1 MRCVSIPLF
10 WRATDP
16 TNLTVSRII
25 VFFPLS
31 RYFYN
36 CVQWLFPFLLS
47 GPQDSVI
54 FVGSVA
60 CQNSGMY
67 TLRMIV
73 TVAYLDTAHDFPK
86 GSNTLCHQV

>member
-1 MRCVSIPLF
+1 M
-10 WRATDP
+10 
-16 TNLTVSRII
+16 
-25 VFFPLS
+25 
-31 RYFYN
+31 
-36 CVQWLFPFLLS
+36 
-47 GPQDSVI
+47 I

-86 GSNTLCHQV
+86 GSNTLCHLVEFCLREAFGLRTQIAGNADIMTPSLRLFLLIDFLV